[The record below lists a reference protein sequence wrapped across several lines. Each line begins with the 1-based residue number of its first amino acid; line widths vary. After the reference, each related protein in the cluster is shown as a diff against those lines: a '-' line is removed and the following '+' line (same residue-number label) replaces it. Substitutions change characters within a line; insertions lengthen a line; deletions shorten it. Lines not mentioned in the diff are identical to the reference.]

1 MNARFFYKDFL
12 LCDILKLEEKMSDIK
27 IAVFDLGGT
36 LMEYK
41 GMHLSWISYYKGAFD
56 YTRQKLGLELSDSQ
70 IEKSIKILSGYN
82 PRVKPREK
90 EIEPEVIFT
99 DVTSDWHTEIPVA
112 KIIDVFFESFHLEP
126 VIYKD
131 SIPCLSKLKEAGFK
145 IAALTDVASGMPD
158 QLHKDYVSPLLPY
171 FDLYVSSL
179 SCGYKKPNV
188 KGLKDIAEYFKATP
202 KEMIMTGD
210 DLRDV
215 QAAKNF
221 GCQSVLIDRNESG
234 LHEGESRDYGQTY
247 TIRSLEGLVALLNP
261 A

>member
-1 MNARFFYKDFL
+1 M
-12 LCDILKLEEKMSDIK
+12 
-27 IAVFDLGGT
+27 
-36 LMEYK
+36 
-41 GMHLSWISYYKGAFD
+41 
-56 YTRQKLGLELSDSQ
+56 
-70 IEKSIKILSGYN
+70 
-82 PRVKPREK
+82 
-90 EIEPEVIFT
+90 
-99 DVTSDWHTEIPVA
+99 
-112 KIIDVFFESFHLEP
+112 
-126 VIYKD
+126 
-131 SIPCLSKLKEAGFK
+131 KEAGFK

-179 SCGYKKPNV
+179 SCGFKKPNA

-221 GCQSVLIDRNESG
+221 GCQSVLINRNESG
-234 LHEGESRDYGQTY
+234 LHGGESRDYGQTY
-247 TIRSLEGLVALLNP
+247 TIRSLDELVALLNP